1 MSDARTAATAPV
13 LVRYGNFLFHHR
25 NTLFPIVLLALFI
38 GFHPE
43 YPRDSERLDRI
54 LDLIGI
60 GVAMAGQALRVAV
73 IGYVYIIRGG
83 RNQRVYAE
91 DLVTRGFFA
100 HSRNPLYF
108 GNFLVLLG
116 LFIIYNNQW
125 VYGLGIAFFGLGYT
139 AIVAAEEAYLRE
151 KFGGAYLAYARD
163 VPRWF
168 PRLQGLRRS
177 LSGMRFNWRRV
188 LLKEYGSTFAW
199 TAGAI
204 ALLTAETLGHHAYAE
219 RASYLNALW
228 AALVVLTAGWATTR
242 YLKKSRRLRED
253 SSAPAAAAEA
263 TATAAERP

>member
-1 MSDARTAATAPV
+1 MRDARTRYTSPW

-25 NTLFPIVLLALFI
+25 NTLFPLVLLALFI

-43 YPRDSERLDRI
+43 YPRGSERLDRI

-100 HSRNPLYF
+100 HARNPLYL

-116 LFIIYNNQW
+116 LFLIYNNPW
-125 VYGLGIAFFGLGYT
+125 VYWLGIAFFGLGYA
-139 AIVAAEEAYLRE
+139 AIVAAEEAYLQE
-151 KFGGAYLAYARD
+151 KFGDAYLAYARD
-163 VPRWF
+163 VPRWI
-168 PRLQGLRRS
+168 PRLRGLRRS

-188 LLKEYGSTFAW
+188 LLKEYGSTYAW

-204 ALLTAETLGHHAYAE
+204 ALLTAETLAHRSYAD
-219 RASYLNALW
+219 RARYLNALW
-228 AALVVLTAGWATTR
+228 VALAMLTLAWATTR
-242 YLKKSRRLRED
+242 YLKKSRRLREVTAQAG
-253 SSAPAAAAEA
+253 SAPA
-263 TATAAERP
+263 TATGAGPR